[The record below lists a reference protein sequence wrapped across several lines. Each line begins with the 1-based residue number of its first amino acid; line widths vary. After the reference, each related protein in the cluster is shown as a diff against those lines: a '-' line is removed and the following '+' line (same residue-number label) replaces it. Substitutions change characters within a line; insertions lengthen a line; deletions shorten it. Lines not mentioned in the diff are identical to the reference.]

1 MSIRSDMRAE
11 ALNRASHRCEWPGCE
26 LPGPLEMAHL
36 AGLGMGGFPHRDHID
51 NVAILCKTHH
61 DWLDGRLMPNSRR
74 FENED
79 LLRAVLGRTW
89 AGRR

>member
-1 MSIRSDMRAE
+1 MTRSELRTA
-11 ALNRASHRCEWPGCE
+11 ALERASNRCEWPDCA

-36 AGLGMGGFPHRDHID
+36 AASGMGGSKYRDTIS
-51 NVAILCKTHH
+51 NVTILCKTHH
-61 DWLDGRLMPNSRR
+61 DWLDGRLLPNSRR

-79 LLRAVLGRTW
+79 LLRAWLHREW

>member
-1 MSIRSDMRAE
+1 MSVRSLLRAQ
-11 ALNRASHRCEWPGCE
+11 ALERAGRRCEWPDCA

-36 AGLGMGGFPHRDHID
+36 AGSGMGGSKYRDTIS
-51 NVAILCKTHH
+51 NVTILCKTHH
-61 DWLDGRLMPNSRR
+61 DWLDGRLLPNSRR

-79 LLRAVLGRTW
+79 LLRAWLHREW